1 MHDKSAV
8 CDIMVHF
15 EIACADLTEEGEQ
28 VLLDNLDIIMHS
40 GAVGFANTG
49 FASVD
54 GPEDYNQTLSE
65 ERAATVY
72 EFLVANGVDMDM
84 VTPVSGAGETEAWSD
99 TLEGNRVVVLS
110 FNG

>member
-1 MHDKSAV
+1 M
-8 CDIMVHF
+8 
-15 EIACADLTEEGEQ
+15 
-28 VLLDNLDIIMHS
+28 LLDNLDIIMHS

-49 FASVD
+49 YASVD

-72 EFLVANGVDMDM
+72 EFLVANGVDMDL
-84 VTPVSGAGETEAWSD
+84 VTPVSGAGESEAWSD